1 MFIVTHYSVSFIHL
15 ILILILI
22 INVKEFFTFLITIF
36 LTYIIFNPLF
46 RKINNKKKRFE

>member
-1 MFIVTHYSVSFIHL
+1 MFIVTHYSVSFIH
-15 ILILILI
+15 LILILI